1 MQMSTLTI
9 DLDDDATRLVQEA
22 ARAVNQPVRDWARN
36 SICQAAA
43 RTVAVTA
50 RSRRISPLHPGAI
63 QPAAD
68 FNEPM
73 DEFAAYT

>member
-9 DLDDDATRLVQEA
+9 DLDEDTTRLVQEA
-22 ARAVNQPVRDWARN
+22 ARSVNQPVREWARN

-43 RTVAVTA
+43 CAVAVPA
-50 RSRRISPLHPGAI
+50 PARRISPLHPGAI

-68 FNEPM
+68 FNGPLE
-73 DEFAAYT
+73 EFAPYV